1 MTASDSQRQVRKESG
16 RFVIEVD
23 GQEAG
28 FAEFQDAAGVRDF
41 NHTVV
46 DSAFR
51 GQGLSKPLISQALD
65 ATREEGLKVRP
76 TCTAVAGFI
85 DKNKED
91 YGDLVAE

>member
-1 MTASDSQRQVRKESG
+1 MEQDVKKKDD

-28 FAEFQDAAGVRDF
+28 FAAFQDSADGSVRDF

-46 DSAFR
+46 DSNYR

-65 ATREEGLKVRP
+65 ATREEGKKIKA
-76 TCTAVAGFI
+76 TCSAVEGFVE
-85 DKNKED
+85 KNPD
-91 YGDLVAE
+91 YQDLLA

>member
-1 MTASDSQRQVRKESG
+1 MAQEVSKKID
-16 RFVIEVD
+16 RFIIEVD

-28 FAEFQDAAGVRDF
+28 FAAFVDSPEGDVRDF

-65 ATREEGLKVRP
+65 ATREEGLKVKA
-76 TCTAVAGFI
+76 TCSAFAGFVE
-85 DKNKED
+85 KNPA
-91 YGDLVAE
+91 YQDLLV

>member
-1 MTASDSQRQVRKESG
+1 MTTSDSQRQVRKEAD

-23 GQEAG
+23 GAQGG
-28 FAEFQDAAGVRDF
+28 FAAFEEADGIRDF

-46 DSAFR
+46 DPAFR
-51 GQGLSKPLISQALD
+51 GQGLSKPLIAAALD

-76 TCTAVAGFI
+76 TCSAVAGFVE
-85 DKNKED
+85 KNQDD